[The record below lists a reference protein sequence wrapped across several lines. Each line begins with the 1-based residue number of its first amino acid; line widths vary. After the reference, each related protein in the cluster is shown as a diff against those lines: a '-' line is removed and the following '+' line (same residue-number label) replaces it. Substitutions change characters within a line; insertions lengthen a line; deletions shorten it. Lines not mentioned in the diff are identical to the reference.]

1 MRRNEMIELLENAKR
16 KPEFIQPIINS
27 LKHENK
33 IDGYLLI
40 GSGITFAVIMAFLIG
55 RVLI

>member
-1 MRRNEMIELLENAKR
+1 MIELLENAKR